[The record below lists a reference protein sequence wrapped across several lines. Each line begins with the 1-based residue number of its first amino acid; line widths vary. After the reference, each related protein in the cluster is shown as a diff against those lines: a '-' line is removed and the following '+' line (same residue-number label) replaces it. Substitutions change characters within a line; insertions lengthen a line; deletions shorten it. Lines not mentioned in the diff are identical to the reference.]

1 MTKLSFWM
9 RDRRWILKTTGYLG
23 SVLIGISFSAG
34 WTTCSTPVLAA
45 ILTYTSM
52 GKTVGTGIFLLTVFS
67 LGLAIPFFL
76 SALAVNVFLSFF
88 GKVKRYLRVIET
100 ISGIW
105 LTIFGILVFTNYF
118 SILSGYLVRWIGWK
132 GI

>member
-76 SALAVNVFLSFF
+76 SALAVNVFRSFF